1 MTKRGVREPQ
11 VKALEDLLSG
21 MSTRESAVS
30 AKAKIRDAIEA
41 GGEIN
46 LEPAEMKEVVTEIR
60 FRMQYGRVDAE
71 IAGIRHDAST

>member
-1 MTKRGVREPQ
+1 M
-11 VKALEDLLSG
+11 LEDLLSG